1 MTTFGTEPVT
11 IIRRT
16 AASVDEYG
24 NPTYTTREIVIRE
37 ALFAFGTTNEPLDT
51 ARNPIDAKLTLYFPH
66 GTVIEEGDLF
76 KVRDVVW
83 MKDGEAAAWPTVE
96 GFNVGVIVQVRKRR
110 G

>member
-1 MTTFGTEPVT
+1 MNIQGLEPVT

-16 AASVDEYG
+16 AETVDEYG
-24 NPTYTTREIVIRE
+24 NPTYTTNEIVIDG
-37 ALFAFGTTNEPLDT
+37 ALFAFGTTAEPLDT
-51 ARNPIDAKLTLYFPH
+51 ARTPIDAKLTLYFPH

-76 KVRDVVW
+76 RVRDMVW
-83 MKDGEAAAWPTVE
+83 MKDGEASAWPTID